1 MAATH
6 NLELRQGDDFTQILS
21 FFEADGTT
29 PKNLTGYQVRAQL
42 RRWPSSPDGID
53 LVIDTD
59 QLVLGGT
66 VTISL
71 NGATTTALRVRP
83 YVWDLELEEPGGTVQ
98 TVLTGSVTVL
108 AQVTHA

>member
-42 RRWPSSPDGID
+42 RRWPSSLDGID

-59 QLVLGGT
+59 QLVMGT

-71 NGATTTALRVRP
+71 SGATTTALRVRP

-98 TVLTGSVTVL
+98 TVLAGTVTVQ
-108 AQVTHA
+108 AQVTHP